1 MSEQFVGTE
10 NVAEDGISSAAAG
23 AESAESESA
32 PTPPIRVALVD
43 DQQLVRVGF
52 RMLIDSQDDLSVVA
66 EAGDGADALDM
77 LGRTSIDVV
86 LMDIRMPR
94 LDGIEATRAL
104 TSLPNGP
111 RVIVLTTFDIDEYV
125 LAAIAAGA
133 SGFLLKDAMPEEML
147 SAIRTVHAGDAV
159 IAASSTRRLL
169 QHIGPLL
176 REGGSARQ
184 SADAPGAPAVAA
196 AADRSAVAELTPRE
210 REVLVQMA
218 YGASNKEIAA
228 RFVVSEATVK
238 THVGRVLFKTGSRD
252 RVQAVL
258 LSFRTGLVQPA
269 DLLRDANT

>member
-1 MSEQFVGTE
+1 
-10 NVAEDGISSAAAG
+10 
-23 AESAESESA
+23 
-32 PTPPIRVALVD
+32 LVD

-52 RMLIDSQDDLSVVA
+52 RMLIDSQADLSVVV
-66 EAGDGADALDM
+66 EAGDGAQALD
-77 LGRTSIDVV
+77 LLARSHVDVV

-104 TSLPNGP
+104 TALPDGP

-125 LAAIAAGA
+125 LAAIGAGA
-133 SGFLLKDAMPEEML
+133 SGFLLKDALPEDML

-159 IAASSTRRLL
+159 IAARSTRRLL

-176 REGGSARQ
+176 RSSGYEGEANSKTPAVV
-184 SADAPGAPAVAA
+184 AVAA
-196 AADRSAVAELTPRE
+196 DRAAVAELTPRE

-258 LSFRTGLVQPA
+258 LAFRTGLVQPGE
-269 DLLRDANT
+269 LLRDAMT

>member
-1 MSEQFVGTE
+1 MSTTPPGEPDPMSTAPGE
-10 NVAEDGISSAAAG
+10 SAAD
-23 AESAESESA
+23 
-32 PTPPIRVALVD
+32 PIRVALVD

-52 RMLIDSQDDLSVVA
+52 RMLIDSQADLTVVA
-66 EAGDGADALDM
+66 EAGDGAQALA
-77 LGRTSIDVV
+77 LLARSRVDVV

-104 TSLPNGP
+104 TALPDGP

-125 LAAIAAGA
+125 LAAIGAGA
-133 SGFLLKDAMPEEML
+133 SGFLLKDALPEDML
-147 SAIRTVHAGDAV
+147 AAIRTVHAGDSV

-176 REGGSARQ
+176 RVGAAGLNSGT
-184 SADAPGAPAVAA
+184 ADLPAGAAA
-196 AADRSAVAELTPRE
+196 AADRAALTELTPRE

-252 RVQAVL
+252 RVQAVVL
-258 LSFRTGLVQPA
+258 AFRTGLVQPGE
-269 DLLRDANT
+269 LLRDAMT